1 MLILVILAELNIKLN
16 IKKEVI
22 KKMEETISRVFK
34 YINSF
39 HLLTYVG
46 NLIRIPSYLD
56 NEIEKCD
63 YLLKQ
68 MRNIGLET
76 FEVIIG
82 PSTRRRNIIGYLKGF
97 ECNNNAIVCAAHID
111 THWPQ
116 KSQEEIAHSGKVID
130 GKILGVGAG
139 DSMTALAA
147 FLSAFEAIKNSGIY
161 LKKNACLLATVDELG
176 SKRGAKV
183 LEDYGFKADM
193 CLIGEQTDM
202 NIGIVHTGKVEVE
215 IQVEG
220 TVPSLLQGHAE
231 RLGLKVGNAVTAM
244 VKVIHN
250 LENMVKEEPYF
261 HQKHKLLPGEGA
273 AFYIGPIIGG
283 NTGYGN
289 PNRGPGIGTET
300 QGLAVP
306 PPTCCKLRVGAR
318 YWPGQ
323 SAQEFVEL
331 VSKWSKKVID
341 EFDGITVNVH
351 CYLDH
356 GNTPLETDSDAKIVN
371 ILKTAIKQV
380 ANKDPELIGSVYS
393 TEGPFFKR
401 LGIEV
406 AWCAPGIMRVGS
418 PNEHVTIEE
427 LETYCKIYI
436 SSIIRACEISNK

>member
-1 MLILVILAELNIKLN
+1 
-16 IKKEVI
+16 
-22 KKMEETISRVFK
+22 MEKIIEHVFK
-34 YINSF
+34 YINHF

-56 NEIEKCD
+56 NEMQKCD
-63 YLLKQ
+63 YLLNEMK
-68 MRNIGLET
+68 NIGLET
-76 FEVIIG
+76 LEVIIG
-82 PSTRRRNIIGYLKGF
+82 PSIHRRNILGYIRGV
-97 ECNNNAIVCAAHID
+97 EHINSNAIVCAAHID

-116 KSQEEIAHSGKVID
+116 KSQEEIAHSGRVID

-139 DSMTALAA
+139 DSMTPLAA
-147 FLSAFEAIKNSGIY
+147 FLSAFDAIKKSGIC
-161 LKKNACLLATVDELG
+161 LKKSACFLATVDELG
-176 SKRGAKV
+176 SKKGAKI
-183 LEDYGFKADM
+183 LEEYGFKADM

-202 NIGIVHTGKVEVE
+202 NIGIVHSGKVEVE
-215 IQVEG
+215 VQIEG
-220 TVPSLLQGHAE
+220 NAPSLLQGHAE
-231 RLGLKVGNAVTAM
+231 RIGLKVGNAVTAM
-244 VKVIHN
+244 VKVINN

-261 HQKHKLLPGEGA
+261 HKKHPLLPGEGA

-306 PPTCCKLRVGAR
+306 SPTWCKLRVGAR

-323 SAQEFVEL
+323 SAQEFVDL
-331 VSKWSKKVID
+331 VNKWSKKAISD
-341 EFDGITVNVH
+341 FHGITVTVN

-356 GNTPLETDSDAKIVN
+356 GNTPLETNPNAQIVS
-371 ILKTAIKQV
+371 ILRSAIKQV
-380 ANKDPELIGSVYS
+380 ANRDPELIGSVYS
-393 TEGPFFKR
+393 TEGPFFQR
-401 LGIEV
+401 LGAEV

-436 SSIIRACEISNK
+436 SAIIRACGVTNN